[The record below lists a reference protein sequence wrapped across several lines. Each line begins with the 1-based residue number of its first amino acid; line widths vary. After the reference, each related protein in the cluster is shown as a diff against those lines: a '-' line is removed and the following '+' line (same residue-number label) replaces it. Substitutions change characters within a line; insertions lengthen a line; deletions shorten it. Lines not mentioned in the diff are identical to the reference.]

1 MIKRLITVIALI
13 ALTMTGCKSSHKI
26 ETASIIENVSV
37 HRQDGRLT
45 YTFYILTDSD
55 SPEAVA
61 IPADSFEEATKL
73 AQQKYIPDMSLNKL
87 ELLLIE
93 KDVCG
98 DIMQSDIEYMSTQ
111 ASFSPIAYVAVCD
124 GETIKLMN
132 KKTSVQESIESLI
145 ILCKKNNSGVKTD
158 YLSVLNSYAGKKD
171 SRFKVPF
178 VSAKN
183 ELRVSTF
190 EISQKSKIK
199 Q

>member
-98 DIMQSDIEYMSTQ
+98 DIMQSDIAPYE
-111 ASFSPIAYVAVCD
+111 
-124 GETIKLMN
+124 EH
-132 KKTSVQESIESLI
+132 
-145 ILCKKNNSGVKTD
+145 
-158 YLSVLNSYAGKKD
+158 YA
-171 SRFKVPF
+171 RNHYF
-178 VSAKN
+178 
-183 ELRVSTF
+183 
-190 EISQKSKIK
+190 KIK
-199 Q
+199 VFAQLIVVFAAP